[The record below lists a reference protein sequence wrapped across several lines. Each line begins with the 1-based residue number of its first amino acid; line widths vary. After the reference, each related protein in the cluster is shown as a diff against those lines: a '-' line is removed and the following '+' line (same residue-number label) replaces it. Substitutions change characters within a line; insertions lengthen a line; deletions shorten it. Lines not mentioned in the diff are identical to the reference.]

1 MPKPRLHIS
10 SVLGDH
16 LLVVDSD
23 DNESYFLA
31 LFLQRF
37 KYQVLT
43 VKTGSQALESM
54 ATSMPVLVL
63 TTQRLS
69 DMSGA
74 DLIKMI
80 NQSPGT
86 TDVPVIVLDE
96 ANDVGAEKNLL
107 NAGAAAYLTKP
118 VEVED
123 LYRSIQTAIES
134 TPRENIRI
142 NTSLPIAIDGVQLDY
157 EGGEFVS
164 VLSGQGMHVKMRRP
178 RQPEMQHS
186 VQIRIHDRN
195 ISAIAKVLYRQ
206 EPHNTLLPE
215 PGMGLKFVQIS
226 QEDQRY
232 IKQYILEEVTKGISF
247 GGRKDFLKGPESN
260 EA

>member
-1 MPKPRLHIS
+1 MTKPRLHIS
-10 SVLGDH
+10 SVPGDH

-23 DNESYFLA
+23 NNEAYFLA

-43 VKTGSQALESM
+43 AKTGAQAIESM
-54 ATSMPVLVL
+54 AASMPVLVL

-74 DLIKMI
+74 DLIRMI

-86 TDVPVIVLDE
+86 TDIPVIVLDE
-96 ANDVGAEKNLL
+96 ANDVGAQKNLL
-107 NAGAAAYLTKP
+107 DAGAAAYLTKP
-118 VEVED
+118 VQVED
-123 LYRSIQTAIES
+123 LYRSIQAAIES

-142 NTSLPIAIDGVQLDY
+142 DTSLPIAIDGVQLDY
-157 EGGEFVS
+157 EGGECVS
-164 VLSGQGMHVKMRRP
+164 VLSGQGMHVKMRRLQ
-178 RQPEMQHS
+178 QPKMQHS
-186 VQIRIHDRN
+186 VLIRIHDRN
-195 ISAIAKVLYRQ
+195 ISLVAKVLYRQ

-226 QEDQRY
+226 QEDQQY
-232 IKQYILEEVTKGISF
+232 IKQYILEEVTKGVSYD
-247 GGRKDFLKGPESN
+247 GRKDFLKGRR
-260 EA
+260 AK